1 MKKTFQYIS
10 IITMIISILLMGI
23 ISYYRYTIPNN
34 FLLTNGNTLKIDSMP
49 EVTVSKNSDIY
60 KFNQANKGVKN
71 TSVDLSLFNLIPI
84 KSVMIDYIEEK
95 MVVPGGY
102 PFGVKLF
109 TQGVI
114 VIGINSVETEFGE
127 KNPAK
132 KAGIKVGDVII
143 EIDGQ
148 KITSNEHIENILNY
162 GSGKSINLNIM
173 REGKIQKIK
182 LQPEK
187 SSVDGSYKGG
197 IWVRDS
203 SAGIGTVSFYDLDNG
218 IFGGLGHPI
227 SDPDTGD
234 VMPIMTGEVVD
245 VRITDV
251 IKGYSGIPGEL
262 KGNFISNNSI
272 GNISLNDK
280 TGVYGRLY
288 EYDRS
293 KKEISVGLKQDVKEG
308 KATILTTLDN
318 NIVEEFEI
326 EIKKINF
333 NNMNDVKN
341 MVIQVTDKNLLEKS
355 GGIVQGMSGSP
366 ILQNGKI
373 VGAVTHVFVNDPTR
387 GYGIFMENMYDKSRV
402 LNVAID

>member
-10 IITMIISILLMGI
+10 IITMIVSILLMGI
-23 ISYYRYTIPNN
+23 ISYYKYTIPNK
-34 FLLTNGNTLKIDSMP
+34 FLVTNGNTLKIDSMP
-49 EVTVSKNSDIY
+49 EITISNKTDIY
-60 KFNQANKGVKN
+60 KFYQANKGVKN

-84 KSVMIDYIEEK
+84 KSVMVDYIEEK

-102 PFGVKLF
+102 PFGIKLF
-109 TQGVI
+109 TQGVM
-114 VIGINSVETEFGE
+114 VIGINSIETEAGE

-162 GSGKSINLNIM
+162 GGGKSINLNIM
-173 REGKIQKIK
+173 REDKFQKIK

-187 SSVDGSYKGG
+187 SSIDGNYKGG

-227 SDPDTGD
+227 SDPDTGGI
-234 VMPIMTGEVVD
+234 MPIMTGDVVD
-245 VRITDV
+245 VRVTDV

-262 KGNFISNNSI
+262 KGNFVSNNSI
-272 GNISLNDK
+272 GNITLNDK

-288 EYDRS
+288 EYDKS
-293 KKEISVGLKQDVKEG
+293 QKEISVGLKQDVKEG

-333 NNMNDVKN
+333 NNMDDVKN
-341 MVIQVTDKNLLEKS
+341 MVIEVTDKSLLEKA

-373 VGAVTHVFVNDPTR
+373 VGAVTHVFVNDPTK
-387 GYGIFMENMYDKSRV
+387 GYGIFMENMYDKSTS
-402 LNVAID
+402 LNFLAE